1 MKKKILPLKKIKKN
15 LLKSKNKKIVLCHGV
30 FDLLHIGHIRHF
42 NEAKKKGDIL
52 IVSITPDKY
61 VKKGPNRPVF
71 PSHIRMEAISE
82 LDCVDYV
89 FANTTPT
96 AINPISIF
104 KPHFYCKGVEYK
116 DYSNDLTGEIKN
128 EVKCLKKYGGKI
140 VYTGGD
146 VYSSSSII
154 NKTDINLNKE
164 QIDFLNKIKNKK
176 TYRKVKKIPEIFKSF
191 ENLKILVIGETII
204 DEYNFCEALGKSGKE
219 PVLVLRDLY
228 KEKYLGGTAAIA
240 KNLTSFSNNITL
252 ISALGEKN
260 EEASFVNKNLGKN
273 VKSFFLKKKNSPTI
287 VKKRFVE
294 DVNKTKVLGVY
305 SINDQSLYKTEEY
318 KFNNWLRKEI
328 PKNDLVIV
336 SDYGHGLISNN
347 SAKLILKKSKFLA
360 VNTQLNASNAG
371 YHVISK
377 YKGADMAIINETELR
392 QELRNKIDGVDILI
406 KQISKKISSSFSI
419 VTCGKLGSKIYDR
432 LNKKII
438 SCPAFAT
445 QVTDKIGT
453 GDTML
458 ALLSIAIFKKLDLR
472 FCMLLSSIAA
482 AYNIS
487 YMANSTPLSRGL
499 ITKAV
504 QSYLK

>member
-273 VKSFFLKKKNSPTI
+273 VKSFFLKKKNSPTT

-336 SDYGHGLISNN
+336 SDYGHGL
-347 SAKLILKKSKFLA
+347 
-360 VNTQLNASNAG
+360 
-371 YHVISK
+371 
-377 YKGADMAIINETELR
+377 MAIINETELR